1 MSRGLSSAITDE
13 LAKGQYQ
20 MAHLVKL
27 ELNSTYKY
35 TNAST
40 NIADGSDTYV
50 PNGFLMGL
58 DNVQENSN
66 INIGSMNIGISSVD
80 QTIVSDILNNG
91 HLNRKVTIKRAFLDS
106 NTTLISGAI
115 FSIYSGRI
123 EGMSISESGNSSVM
137 NLSVANHWTDFNR
150 TAGRRTNNASQQ
162 HFFSGDKSMEFAPQ
176 TGKKLIWGA
185 YAGRNLGSES
195 TDFHNDPTSVTGSLF
210 NMTEDSYYAQFG
222 NGYDS
227 NDGYYNPYLNDDP
240 IMPPAGFTWQ

>member
-27 ELNSTYKY
+27 ELNTTYKY

-40 NIADGSDTYV
+40 NIVDGSDTYI

-58 DNVQENSN
+58 DGVQENSN
-66 INIGSMNIGISSVD
+66 INIGSMNIGISAVD
-80 QTIVSDILNNG
+80 QTVIADVLNNG
-91 HLNRKVTIKRAFLDS
+91 YLNRKVTIKRAFLDS
-106 NTTLISGAI
+106 NSTLISGAI

-123 EGMSISESGNSSVM
+123 EGMGISDSSNSSVM
-137 NLSVANHWTDFNR
+137 NLAVANQWTDFNR

-162 HFFSGDKSMEFAPQ
+162 HFFAGDKSMEFAPQ

-185 YAGRNLGSES
+185 YGARNLGSES
-195 TDFHNDPTSVTGSLF
+195 TDFDDPSNMNAGLF
-210 NMTEDSYYAQFG
+210 GYTEDSYYDQFG
-222 NGYDS
+222 GSGYDS
-227 NDGYYNPYLNDDP
+227 DDQEQSAPIAPPPGYNVEYGYR
-240 IMPPAGFTWQ
+240 